1 MLELLTERQR
11 QVAVLISKGL
21 RNKSIA
27 IELEISPHTV
37 KIYVSQILKRLVMTS
52 RLELAL
58 SVKEELANALSLANG
73 SDECIGEAGDGSRK
87 AVA

>member
-58 SVKEELANALSLANG
+58 SVKEDLANALSLANG
-73 SDECIGEAGDGSRK
+73 SDECIGEAGDGSGK